1 MRLGRSRAWQNLGS
15 NLGTFGKLRR
25 SLQVFRRELARV
37 SPPPSAPTHL
47 PIPQIGLALGGGFAR
62 GLAHIG
68 VLKALEEE
76 NIPLA
81 CVGGTSVGAV
91 IGAAY
96 CAGMSAAELAEMAAQ
111 VRFRDFARWTI
122 SRYGFASNERMVGFL
137 KRVLKVRT
145 FEELRIPLAVT
156 ATDFISGEG
165 VVFRSGELIE
175 PVRASC
181 AYPGMFLP
189 VQINGRLLVDGMLAH
204 TVPTVPLHEMG
215 ANKVIG
221 VYLRSHWCDASG
233 PRHVFEV
240 ISQCFSIAQE
250 QMSGLWRAAA
260 DAVMEPDVA
269 GFGYDSFERA
279 AELIRAGEVAAQA
292 ALPQIRAWLNPQPVS
307 VPDRIPRPEPLP
319 HPAPLPAE

>member
-1 MRLGRSRAWQNLGS
+1 
-15 NLGTFGKLRR
+15 
-25 SLQVFRRELARV
+25 
-37 SPPPSAPTHL
+37 
-47 PIPQIGLALGGGFAR
+47 
-62 GLAHIG
+62 
-68 VLKALEEE
+68 
-76 NIPLA
+76 
-81 CVGGTSVGAV
+81 VGAV

-96 CAGMSAAELAEMAAQ
+96 CSGMSATELAEVAAL

-122 SRYGFASNERMVGFL
+122 SRYGIATNERMVGFL

-165 VVFRSGELIE
+165 VVFRSGQLID

-204 TVPTVPLHEMG
+204 TVPTAPLRNMG

-221 VYLRSHWCDASG
+221 VYLRSHWCDPSG

-250 QMSGLWRAAA
+250 QMSGVWRAAA
-260 DAVMEPDVA
+260 DVVMEPDVA

-279 AELIRAGEVAAQA
+279 SELVRAGEAAA
-292 ALPQIRAWLNPQPVS
+292 RAIVPEIRAWLQPQPVAAHHEEEQ
-307 VPDRIPRPEPLP
+307 RAALKP
-319 HPAPLPAE
+319 HTSPVPAE

>member
-1 MRLGRSRAWQNLGS
+1 L
-15 NLGTFGKLRR
+15 K
-25 SLQVFRRELARV
+25 
-37 SPPPSAPTHL
+37 
-47 PIPQIGLALGGGFAR
+47 
-62 GLAHIG
+62 
-68 VLKALEEE
+68 VLEDEHV
-76 NIPLA
+76 PVA
-81 CVGGTSVGAV
+81 CMAGTSVGAV

-96 CAGMSAAELAEMAAQ
+96 CSGMSAAELAEVAAL

-122 SRYGFASNERMVGFL
+122 SRYGIATNERMVGFL
-137 KRVLKVRT
+137 KRVLKVRS

-165 VVFRSGELIE
+165 VVVRTGQLID

-189 VQINGRLLVDGMLAH
+189 VQIDGRLLVDGMLAH
-204 TVPTVPLHEMG
+204 TVPTAPLRTMG

-250 QMSGLWRAAA
+250 QMSGVWRAAA
-260 DAVMEPDVA
+260 DVVMEPDVG
-269 GFGYDSFERA
+269 GFGYDAFERA
-279 AELIRAGEVAAQA
+279 PELIRAGEAAA
-292 ALPQIRAWLNPQPVS
+292 RAVMPQIRAWMQPQPVIS
-307 VPDRIPRPEPLP
+307 PGKVEEPSQLSP
-319 HPAPLPAE
+319 HPSPLPAD

>member
-1 MRLGRSRAWQNLGS
+1 LGS

-25 SLQVFRRELARV
+25 SLQVFKRELTRV
-37 SPPPSAPTHL
+37 APPLVTSFSSPT
-47 PIPQIGLALGGGFAR
+47 PQIGLALGGGFAR

-68 VLKALEEE
+68 VFKVLEEE
-76 NIPLA
+76 KIPIA
-81 CVGGTSVGAV
+81 CVAGTSVGAV

-96 CAGMSAAELAEMAAQ
+96 CSGMSAAELSEMASV

-145 FEELRIPLAVT
+145 FEELRIPMAVT

-165 VVFRSGELIE
+165 VVFRSGQLIE

-189 VQINGRLLVDGMLAH
+189 VQIDGRLLVDGMLAH
-204 TVPTVPLHEMG
+204 TVPTVPLRKMG
-215 ANKVIG
+215 ANHVIG
-221 VYLRSHWCDASG
+221 VYLRSHWCDATG

-260 DAVMEPDVA
+260 DSVMEPDVA

-279 AELIRAGEVAAQA
+279 TELIAAGEAAARA
-292 ALPQIRAWLNPQPVS
+292 AMPQIRAWLQPQATVA
-307 VPDRIPRPEPLP
+307 DAPRERTPLQP
-319 HPAPLPAE
+319 HTSPLPAD

>member
-1 MRLGRSRAWQNLGS
+1 M
-15 NLGTFGKLRR
+15 
-25 SLQVFRRELARV
+25 
-37 SPPPSAPTHL
+37 
-47 PIPQIGLALGGGFAR
+47 
-62 GLAHIG
+62 
-68 VLKALEEE
+68 LEEE

-81 CVGGTSVGAV
+81 CVAGTSVGAV

-122 SRYGFASNERMVGFL
+122 SRYGFATNERMVGFL
-137 KRVLKVRT
+137 KRILKVRT

-165 VVFRSGELIE
+165 VVFRSGQLIE

-189 VQINGRLLVDGMLAH
+189 VQINGRLLVDGMLSY
-204 TVPTVPLHEMG
+204 TVPTVPLRQMG
-215 ANKVIG
+215 AERIIA

-240 ISQCFSIAQE
+240 ISQCFSIAQDR
-250 QMSGLWRAAA
+250 MSGLWQAEA
-260 DAVMEPDVA
+260 DCVMEPDVA

-279 AELIRAGEVAAQA
+279 ADLIMAGEAAARA
-292 ALPQIRAWLNPQPVS
+292 ALPQIRAWLQPQS
-307 VPDRIPRPEPLP
+307 VALADTGKERKSLASQPS
-319 HPAPLPAE
+319 PLPAD

>member
-1 MRLGRSRAWQNLGS
+1 
-15 NLGTFGKLRR
+15 
-25 SLQVFRRELARV
+25 LQVFKRELTRV
-37 SPPPSAPTHL
+37 SPPISPSAHIPT
-47 PIPQIGLALGGGFAR
+47 PQIGLALGGGFAR

-76 NIPLA
+76 NIPVA
-81 CVGGTSVGAV
+81 CVAGTSVGAV

-96 CAGMSAAELAEMAAQ
+96 CSGMSAAELAEMAAL

-137 KRVLKVRT
+137 KRVLKVPT

-165 VVFRSGELIE
+165 VVFRSGQLIE

-189 VQINGRLLVDGMLAH
+189 VQIEGRLLVDGMLAH
-204 TVPTVPLHEMG
+204 TVPTVPLRAMG

-221 VYLRSHWCDASG
+221 VYLRSHWCDPSG

-260 DAVMEPDVA
+260 DVVMEPDVA

-279 AELIRAGEVAAQA
+279 SDLIRAGEAAA
-292 ALPQIRAWLNPQPVS
+292 KEAMPQIRAWLQPQPALAA
-307 VPDRIPRPEPLP
+307 EPSGKRKALQP
-319 HPAPLPAE
+319 QASPLPAD

>member
-1 MRLGRSRAWQNLGS
+1 
-15 NLGTFGKLRR
+15 
-25 SLQVFRRELARV
+25 
-37 SPPPSAPTHL
+37 
-47 PIPQIGLALGGGFAR
+47 
-62 GLAHIG
+62 
-68 VLKALEEE
+68 
-76 NIPLA
+76 
-81 CVGGTSVGAV
+81 VGGTSVGAV

-96 CAGMSAAELAEMAAQ
+96 CSGMSAAELAEMAAL

-137 KRVLKVRT
+137 KRILKVRT

-165 VVFRSGELIE
+165 AVFRAGQLIE

-204 TVPTVPLHEMG
+204 TVPTLPLREMG
-215 ANKVIG
+215 ATRVIG
-221 VYLRSHWCDASG
+221 VYLRSHWCDPSG

-250 QMSGLWRAAA
+250 QMSGVWRAAA
-260 DAVMEPDVA
+260 DVVMEPDVA

-279 AELIRAGEVAAQA
+279 PELIRAGEVAAR
-292 ALPQIRAWLNPQPVS
+292 ALMPQVRAWLQPQPAAA
-307 VPDRIPRPEPLP
+307 PQPARERQPLSP
-319 HPAPLPAE
+319 QASPLPAD

>member
-1 MRLGRSRAWQNLGS
+1 M
-15 NLGTFGKLRR
+15 
-25 SLQVFRRELARV
+25 QVFTRELKRV
-37 SPPPSAPTHL
+37 SPPTGDSVPL
-47 PIPQIGLALGGGFAR
+47 PLPQIGLALGGGFAR

-68 VLKALEEE
+68 VLRVLEEE
-76 NIPLA
+76 SIPLA
-81 CVGGTSVGAV
+81 CIAGTSVGAV

-96 CAGMSAAELAEMAAQ
+96 CSGMSAAELAEMAAQ

-137 KRVLKVRT
+137 KRILKVRT
-145 FEELRIPLAVT
+145 FEELRIPMAVT

-165 VVFRSGELIE
+165 VVFRSGQLIE

-189 VQINGRLLVDGMLAH
+189 VQIEGRLLVDGMLSH
-204 TVPTVPLHEMG
+204 TVPTVPLREMG
-215 ANKVIG
+215 AEKVIG

-240 ISQCFSIAQE
+240 ISQCFSIAQDK
-250 QMSGLWRAAA
+250 MSSLWRAQA
-260 DAVMEPDVA
+260 DTVMEPDVA

-279 AELIRAGEVAAQA
+279 AELIAAGEAAARA
-292 ALPQIRAWLNPQPVS
+292 AMPQMRAWLQPQTAVLKGKGTERKPLPPQPS
-307 VPDRIPRPEPLP
+307 
-319 HPAPLPAE
+319 PLPAD

>member
-1 MRLGRSRAWQNLGS
+1 M
-15 NLGTFGKLRR
+15 RR
-25 SLQVFRRELARV
+25 SLQVFKRELTRV
-37 SPPPSAPTHL
+37 SPPASSSLRLPT
-47 PIPQIGLALGGGFAR
+47 PQIGLALGGGFAR

-68 VLKALEEE
+68 VLKVLEEE
-76 NIPLA
+76 SVPIA
-81 CVGGTSVGAV
+81 CVAGTSVGAV

-96 CAGMSAAELAEMAAQ
+96 CSGMSAAELAEMAAQ

-137 KRVLKVRT
+137 KRALKVRT

-165 VVFRSGELIE
+165 AVFRSGQLIE

-215 ANKVIG
+215 ASKVIG

-250 QMSGLWRAAA
+250 QMSGVWRGAA
-260 DAVMEPDVA
+260 DVVMEPEVA

-279 AELIRAGEVAAQA
+279 PELVRAGELAARA
-292 ALPQIRAWLNPQPVS
+292 AMPQIRAWLQPQPLAEPGAS
-307 VPDRIPRPEPLP
+307 RERKPLP
-319 HPAPLPAE
+319 PHTSPVPAD

>member
-1 MRLGRSRAWQNLGS
+1 V
-15 NLGTFGKLRR
+15 GTFSKLRR
-25 SLQVFRRELARV
+25 SLQAFKREITRV
-37 SPPPSAPTHL
+37 SPSATVPVQF
-47 PIPQIGLALGGGFAR
+47 PVPQIGLALGGGFAR

-68 VLKALEEE
+68 VLKVLEEE
-76 NIPLA
+76 QVPIA
-81 CVGGTSVGAV
+81 CVAGTSVGAV

-96 CAGMSAAELAEMAAQ
+96 CSGMGAAELAEMAAQ

-137 KRVLKVRT
+137 KRALKVRT
-145 FEELRIPLAVT
+145 FEDLPIPLAVT

-165 VVFRSGELIE
+165 VVFRSGPLIE

-204 TVPTVPLHEMG
+204 TVPTVPLREMG
-215 ANKVIG
+215 ASKVIG

-250 QMSGLWRAAA
+250 QMSGVWRAAA

-279 AELIRAGEVAAQA
+279 NALIQAGEVAARA
-292 ALPQIRAWLNPQPVS
+292 ALPQIRAWLQPQPVEDKS
-307 VPDRIPRPEPLP
+307 PQRKPLQP
-319 HPAPLPAE
+319 HTSPLPAD

>member
-1 MRLGRSRAWQNLGS
+1 M
-15 NLGTFGKLRR
+15 
-25 SLQVFRRELARV
+25 QVFTRELTRV
-37 SPPPSAPTHL
+37 APPDVPQFQVP
-47 PIPQIGLALGGGFAR
+47 PPQIGLALGGGFAR

-68 VLKALEEE
+68 VLKVLEEE
-76 NIPLA
+76 KVPIA

-96 CAGMSAAELAEMAAQ
+96 CSGMSAAELAEMAAL

-122 SRYGFASNERMVGFL
+122 SRYGLATNERMVGFL
-137 KRVLKVRT
+137 KRVLKVRS
-145 FEELRIPLAVT
+145 FEELRVPLAVT

-165 VVFRSGELIE
+165 VVFRSGQLIE

-204 TVPTVPLHEMG
+204 TVPTLPLREMG
-215 ANKVIG
+215 ASKVIG

-250 QMSGLWRAAA
+250 QMSGLWRAGA
-260 DAVMEPDVA
+260 DAVIEPDVG

-279 AELIRAGEVAAQA
+279 AELIHAGEVAARA
-292 ALPQIRAWLNPQPVS
+292 AMPHIRAWLQ
-307 VPDRIPRPEPLP
+307 PRPEAAEIKQSSRKPLQP
-319 HPAPLPAE
+319 STSPLPAD

>member
-1 MRLGRSRAWQNLGS
+1 MGS
-15 NLGTFGKLRR
+15 NLGKFSRLRR
-25 SLQVFRRELARV
+25 SLQAFKRELIRV
-37 SPPPSAPTHL
+37 SPPLSTSAHIPV
-47 PIPQIGLALGGGFAR
+47 PQIGLALGGGFAR

-76 NIPLA
+76 NIPVA
-81 CVGGTSVGAV
+81 CVAGTSVGAV

-96 CAGMSAAELAEMAAQ
+96 CSGMSAAELAEVAAL

-145 FEELRIPLAVT
+145 FEELRIPFAVT

-165 VVFRSGELIE
+165 VVFRSGPLIE

-189 VQINGRLLVDGMLAH
+189 VQIDGRLLVDGMLAH
-204 TVPTVPLHEMG
+204 TVPTVPLRAMG

-250 QMSGLWRAAA
+250 QMSGLWKGAA
-260 DAVMEPDVA
+260 DVVMEPDVA

-279 AELIRAGEVAAQA
+279 AELIQAGEVAARA
-292 ALPQIRAWLNPQPVS
+292 VLPQVRTWLQPQPV
-307 VPDRIPRPEPLP
+307 PAEDKNQERQPLAP
-319 HPAPLPAE
+319 HSSPLPAD

>member
-1 MRLGRSRAWQNLGS
+1 
-15 NLGTFGKLRR
+15 
-25 SLQVFRRELARV
+25 V
-37 SPPPSAPTHL
+37 
-47 PIPQIGLALGGGFAR
+47 
-62 GLAHIG
+62 
-68 VLKALEEE
+68 LEEE
-76 NIPLA
+76 QIPIA

-96 CAGMSAAELAEMAAQ
+96 CSGMSAAELAEMAAL

-137 KRVLKVRT
+137 KRVLKVRS
-145 FEELRIPLAVT
+145 FEELRIPLAIS
-156 ATDFISGEG
+156 ATDFISGDA
-165 VVFRSGELIE
+165 VVFRTGQLIE

-204 TVPTVPLHEMG
+204 AVPCIPLREMG

-260 DAVMEPDVA
+260 DVIVEPDVA

-279 AELIRAGEVAAQA
+279 SELVRAGEVAARA
-292 ALPQIRAWLNPQPVS
+292 AMPQIRAWLQ
-307 VPDRIPRPEPLP
+307 PEPAATREKAPERQTLAP
-319 HPAPLPAE
+319 HPSPLPAD

>member
-1 MRLGRSRAWQNLGS
+1 
-15 NLGTFGKLRR
+15 LGTLSKLRR
-25 SLQVFRRELARV
+25 SLQVFTRELTRV
-37 SPPPSAPTHL
+37 APPDVPQFQVP
-47 PIPQIGLALGGGFAR
+47 PPQIGLALGGGFAR

-68 VLKALEEE
+68 VLKVLEEE
-76 NIPLA
+76 KVPIA

-96 CAGMSAAELAEMAAQ
+96 CSGMSAAELAEMAAL

-122 SRYGFASNERMVGFL
+122 SRYGLATNERMVGFL
-137 KRVLKVRT
+137 KRVLKVRS
-145 FEELRIPLAVT
+145 FEELRVPLAVT

-165 VVFRSGELIE
+165 VVFRSGQLIE

-204 TVPTVPLHEMG
+204 TVPTLPLGDMG
-215 ANKVIG
+215 ASKVIG

-250 QMSGLWRAAA
+250 QMSGLWRAGA
-260 DAVMEPDVA
+260 DAVIEPDVG

-279 AELIRAGEVAAQA
+279 AELIHAGEAAARA
-292 ALPQIRAWLNPQPVS
+292 AMPHIRAWLQPQPEAVEIKQS
-307 VPDRIPRPEPLP
+307 SRKPLQP
-319 HPAPLPAE
+319 TTSPLPAD

>member
-1 MRLGRSRAWQNLGS
+1 
-15 NLGTFGKLRR
+15 
-25 SLQVFRRELARV
+25 
-37 SPPPSAPTHL
+37 
-47 PIPQIGLALGGGFAR
+47 LALGGGFAR

-76 NIPLA
+76 KIPLA

-145 FEELRIPLAVT
+145 FEELRVPLAVT

-260 DAVMEPDVA
+260 DAVMEPEVA

-292 ALPQIRAWLNPQPVS
+292 ALPQIRAWLTPPPVS
-307 VPDRIPRPEPLP
+307 VPERTPQREPLP

>member
-1 MRLGRSRAWQNLGS
+1 M
-15 NLGTFGKLRR
+15 GTFGKLRR
-25 SLQVFRRELARV
+25 SLQVFKRELTRV
-37 SPPPSAPTHL
+37 TPPPSAPTHL
-47 PIPQIGLALGGGFAR
+47 PVPQIGLALGGGFAR

-76 NIPLA
+76 QIPVA

-175 PVRASC
+175 
-181 AYPGMFLP
+181 
-189 VQINGRLLVDGMLAH
+189 
-204 TVPTVPLHEMG
+204 
-215 ANKVIG
+215 
-221 VYLRSHWCDASG
+221 
-233 PRHVFEV
+233 
-240 ISQCFSIAQE
+240 
-250 QMSGLWRAAA
+250 
-260 DAVMEPDVA
+260 
-269 GFGYDSFERA
+269 
-279 AELIRAGEVAAQA
+279 
-292 ALPQIRAWLNPQPVS
+292 
-307 VPDRIPRPEPLP
+307 
-319 HPAPLPAE
+319 

>member
-1 MRLGRSRAWQNLGS
+1 
-15 NLGTFGKLRR
+15 
-25 SLQVFRRELARV
+25 
-37 SPPPSAPTHL
+37 
-47 PIPQIGLALGGGFAR
+47 LGGGFAR

-68 VLKALEEE
+68 VLKAMEEE
-76 NIPLA
+76 GIPLA
-81 CVGGTSVGAV
+81 CVAGTSVGAV

-96 CAGMSAAELAEMAAQ
+96 CAGMSAAELAQMAAQ

-122 SRYGFASNERMVGFL
+122 SRYGFATNERMVGFL
-137 KRVLKVRT
+137 KRILKVST

-165 VVFRSGELIE
+165 VVFRSGGLIE

-204 TVPTVPLHEMG
+204 TVPTLPLREMG
-215 ANKVIG
+215 AEKIIG
-221 VYLRSHWCDASG
+221 VYLRSHWCDGSG

-240 ISQCFSIAQE
+240 ISQCFSIAQDR
-250 QMSGLWRAAA
+250 MSGLWRAQA

-279 AELIRAGEVAAQA
+279 ADLIAAGEAAAKA
-292 ALPQIRAWLNPQPVS
+292 AMPQIRAWLEPQK
-307 VPDRIPRPEPLP
+307 DGRKEKDMEPKPLAS
-319 HPAPLPAE
+319 HPSPLPAD

>member
-1 MRLGRSRAWQNLGS
+1 MGGGS
-15 NLGTFGKLRR
+15 NLGKLSKLRR
-25 SLQVFRRELARV
+25 SLQAFKRELSRV
-37 SPPPSAPTHL
+37 APPVSASLQNPV
-47 PIPQIGLALGGGFAR
+47 PQIGLALGGGFAR

-76 NIPLA
+76 KVPIA
-81 CVGGTSVGAV
+81 CVAGTSVGAV

-96 CAGMSAAELAEMAAQ
+96 CSGMSAAELAEMAAQ

-137 KRVLKVRT
+137 KRSLQVRT
-145 FEELRIPLAVT
+145 FEELHIPLAVT

-165 VVFRSGELIE
+165 VVFRSGQLIE

-204 TVPTVPLHEMG
+204 TVPTVPLRQMG
-215 ANKVIG
+215 ADKVIA

-250 QMSGLWRAAA
+250 QMSGLWRTAA
-260 DAVMEPDVA
+260 DVVMEPEVA

-279 AELIRAGEVAAQA
+279 AELIHAGEVAARA
-292 ALPQIRAWLNPQPVS
+292 AMPQVRAWLQPQPTAVEEKS
-307 VPDRIPRPEPLP
+307 RERQPLQP
-319 HPAPLPAE
+319 HPSPLPAD

>member
-1 MRLGRSRAWQNLGS
+1 
-15 NLGTFGKLRR
+15 LGTFGKLRR

-37 SPPPSAPTHL
+37 SPPPSAPSYL
-47 PIPQIGLALGGGFAR
+47 PVPQIGLALGGGFAR

-68 VLKALEEE
+68 VLKALEEAE
-76 NIPLA
+76 IPVA
-81 CVGGTSVGAV
+81 CVAGTSVGAV

-96 CAGMSAAELAEMAAQ
+96 CAGMSAAELAEMAAV
-111 VRFRDFARWTI
+111 VRFRDFARWTL

-165 VVFRSGELIE
+165 VVFRSGQLIE

-189 VQINGRLLVDGMLAH
+189 VQINSRLLVDGMLAH

-260 DAVMEPDVA
+260 DVVVEPDVA

-279 AELIRAGEVAAQA
+279 AELIHAGEVAAQA
-292 ALPQIRAWLNPQPVS
+292 VLPQVRAWLQPQPAALQ
-307 VPDRIPRPEPLP
+307 DRTREHKPLSP
-319 HPAPLPAE
+319 QPSPLPAD